1 MKILVTGGL
10 GFIGS
15 ALIRKI
21 LDSTKDHVLNVD
33 CCTYASMPEALEGK
47 EKNNRYNF
55 LKIDIS
61 NYDLINKAIQSFKP
75 NKIFHLAA
83 ESHVDRS
90 IVNPAVFMYTNIMG
104 TFNILQSIKLSKN
117 ILPSDFVLLHVSTDE
132 VFGSL
137 TFDENPFNEMSSY
150 QPNSPYSA
158 SKASSDLLVR
168 AWHETY
174 DINTVINVKDASIFH
189 RYNTILNNVNFKINK
204 GEFVYLI
211 GKTGSGK
218 SSLLKTIYGDLILK
232 MGSINV
238 DGHEIKDIKKSELP
252 LIRRKLGIIF
262 QDFQLFQDRSI
273 AENLIFVMKATGWK
287 KNIINDNVLKLL
299 SKVGIEDKANRYPH
313 QLSGGEQQRA
323 VIARALINN
332 PIILIA
338 DEPTGNLDPK
348 VSENIFKLFLEINK
362 KGTTILMATHNY
374 ELIKKFNNRTLN
386 CIEGKVEEINVNNI

>member
-1 MKILVTGGL
+1 M
-10 GFIGS
+10 
-15 ALIRKI
+15 
-21 LDSTKDHVLNVD
+21 
-33 CCTYASMPEALEGK
+33 
-47 EKNNRYNF
+47 
-55 LKIDIS
+55 
-61 NYDLINKAIQSFKP
+61 IN
-75 NKIFHLAA
+75 
-83 ESHVDRS
+83 
-90 IVNPAVFMYTNIMG
+90 
-104 TFNILQSIKLSKN
+104 
-117 ILPSDFVLLHVSTDE
+117 
-132 VFGSL
+132 
-137 TFDENPFNEMSSY
+137 
-150 QPNSPYSA
+150 
-158 SKASSDLLVR
+158 
-168 AWHETY
+168 
-174 DINTVINVKDASIFH
+174 DINTVIDIKDASIFH
-189 RYNTILNNVNFKINK
+189 RYNTILNDVNFKIKK
-204 GEFVYLI
+204 GEFVYII

-238 DGHEIKDIKKSELP
+238 VGHEMKNIKKSKLP
-252 LIRRKLGIIF
+252 FIRRKLGIIF

-299 SKVGIEDKANRYPH
+299 SKVGLEDKANRYPH

-338 DEPTGNLDPK
+338 DEPTGNLDPI

-386 CIEGKVEEINVNNI
+386 CIRGKVEEININNI

>member
-1 MKILVTGGL
+1 M
-10 GFIGS
+10 
-15 ALIRKI
+15 
-21 LDSTKDHVLNVD
+21 
-33 CCTYASMPEALEGK
+33 
-47 EKNNRYNF
+47 
-55 LKIDIS
+55 
-61 NYDLINKAIQSFKP
+61 
-75 NKIFHLAA
+75 
-83 ESHVDRS
+83 
-90 IVNPAVFMYTNIMG
+90 
-104 TFNILQSIKLSKN
+104 
-117 ILPSDFVLLHVSTDE
+117 
-132 VFGSL
+132 
-137 TFDENPFNEMSSY
+137 
-150 QPNSPYSA
+150 
-158 SKASSDLLVR
+158 
-168 AWHETY
+168 
-174 DINTVINVKDASIFH
+174 NTVINVKDASIFH

-238 DGHEIKDIKKSELP
+238 DGDEMKDIKKSELP
-252 LIRRKLGIIF
+252 FIRRKLGIIF

-299 SKVGIEDKANRYPH
+299 SKVGLEDKANRYPH

-386 CIEGKVEEINVNNI
+386 CIRGKVKEININNI